1 MVDVTARRVGG
12 IRSVY
17 RPTLHDRSQ
26 ACRDILRHGESLEAV
41 ARKYEVSIPTLKAW
55 LRVAKARAKLRHTR
69 EDYPLI
75 PYSI

>member
-55 LRVAKARAKLRHTR
+55 LRVAKARAKLHHTR
-69 EDYPLI
+69 DGYPPV
-75 PYSI
+75 PYSY